1 MFDELKVRADEFTVR
16 VSFLELYNEELCD
29 LLAPNDTDDGKNLKL
44 FEDSMKKGSVIVSGL
59 EERTVHNKDDVY
71 LILEAGNLRRQTAP
85 TLMNAQSR

>member
-1 MFDELKVRADEFTVR
+1 MR

-29 LLAPNDTDDGKNLKL
+29 LLAPNDNDDGKNLKL

-71 LILEAGNLRRQTAP
+71 AILEAGNLRRQTAP
-85 TLMNAQSR
+85 TLMNAQSRYVN